1 MYTRG
6 KRNPNDQPKEEREKK
21 KKKKKKKLSLSL
33 SLFESTEICVSLSL
47 SLFICLIRREDT
59 PMRFFFPTKNE
70 EKWGKNL
77 TQKERKAHVMTLE
90 RSAGLLTSSIVV
102 GAATRRGRSSFSS
115 RCSTSGRCFFRR
127 SSRVSVVSSSSSSGN
142 CRDDYDY
149 DDDALEEEEEEEEDD
164 DDDEEKKTTRKKT
177 TRRDAILVG
186 GTSFICLL
194 CEQREQ
200 SEADPVV
207 PQPERFVS
215 APTQLSEK
223 EKQITEAFARASKAC
238 VNIVDVTLLSQSGG
252 QKAQAG
258 AIVPEGNGSGIVWD
272 SENGYIVTN
281 YHVVSS
287 AISAIPKGREIGEVA
302 KVTVELPNGQSKVYP
317 GELVGYAK
325 SKDIAVL
332 KINCER
338 GVLTPVQFGASAE
351 EIKVGQIA
359 LAIGNPFGFDH
370 TLTTGIISGKNRSVE
385 TFPGSF
391 VSGALQ
397 TDAAI
402 NPGNSGGPL
411 VSADGKLIGVNA
423 AIFTNTG
430 QNVGVGF
437 AIPVDVAKRVADQ
450 LIQNSKKGNGN
461 IDDGSAVLDFPS
473 LNIVFADDAV
483 KKALNKNDAPGVL
496 IQGFIAG
503 KERTNAE
510 KAGLLPTRRGLG
522 GITAGDLIVKFNDK
536 PVSTE
541 AELVALVEKENVGD
555 TARVTVFR
563 NNNNNGGGG
572 DNDAEKVVQVVLE
585 RARV

>member
-1 MYTRG
+1 MT
-6 KRNPNDQPKEEREKK
+6 
-21 KKKKKKKLSLSL
+21 STVSSS
-33 SLFESTEICVSLSL
+33 SLFFAVFSSPKNNTPNRRRGRRRRRGRQRRPPLSFLDGGDAFFGGRCECETTTFDDDDGELLCDFGEEEEALTRQKSSGRRRRRMNRRTQIFL
-47 SLFICLIRREDT
+47 S
-59 PMRFFFPTKNE
+59 
-70 EKWGKNL
+70 
-77 TQKERKAHVMTLE
+77 
-90 RSAGLLTSSIVV
+90 V
-102 GAATRRGRSSFSS
+102 GAATTTTTT
-115 RCSTSGRCFFRR
+115 TSGVFA
-127 SSRVSVVSSSSSSGN
+127 S
-142 CRDDYDY
+142 
-149 DDDALEEEEEEEEDD
+149 A
-164 DDDEEKKTTRKKT
+164 K
-177 TRRDAILVG
+177 
-186 GTSFICLL
+186 
-194 CEQREQ
+194 
-200 SEADPVV
+200 ADPV
-207 PQPERFVS
+207 
-215 APTQLSEK
+215 PTPDVVQHATALSEREK
-223 EKQITEAFARASKAC
+223 EITDSFSKASKAC
-238 VNIVDVTLLSQSGG
+238 VNIVDVTLLSQSGM

-258 AIVPEGNGSGIVWD
+258 AIVPEGNGSGIVWE

-332 KINCER
+332 KVNCER
-338 GVLTPVQFGASAE
+338 GALTPIQFGANAE
-351 EIKVGQIA
+351 QIKVGQIA

-450 LIQNSKKGNGN
+450 IIENAKKGSGNNNGS
-461 IDDGSAVLDFPS
+461 SAVLDFPS
-473 LNIVFADDAV
+473 LNIVFADDGV

-496 IQGFIAG
+496 IQGFVAG
-503 KERTNAE
+503 ASKEQTNAE
-510 KAGLLPTRRGLG
+510 KAGLLPTRRGLA
-522 GITAGDLIVKFNDK
+522 GISAGDLIVKFNGK

-541 AELVALVEKENVGD
+541 AELVALVEKEKVGD
-555 TARVTVFR
+555 VGRVAVARR
-563 NNNNNGGGG
+563 
-572 DNDAEKVVQVVLE
+572 DEEEKVIDVVLE
-585 RARV
+585 KARAP

>member
-1 MYTRG
+1 M
-6 KRNPNDQPKEEREKK
+6 ER
-21 KKKKKKKLSLSL
+21 
-33 SLFESTEICVSLSL
+33 
-47 SLFICLIRREDT
+47 
-59 PMRFFFPTKNE
+59 
-70 EKWGKNL
+70 
-77 TQKERKAHVMTLE
+77 
-90 RSAGLLTSSIVV
+90 AGLMSSRAAQQQQPSI
-102 GAATRRGRSSFSS
+102 GAVARGRSSFS
-115 RCSTSGRCFFRR
+115 CSTSGRCFRR
-127 SSRVSVVSSSSSSGN
+127 SLPRFLRGRSVVSFSSSSSSSRVN
-142 CRDDYDY
+142 CRDDYD
-149 DDDALEEEEEEEEDD
+149 DDVLEEER
-164 DDDEEKKTTRKKT
+164 EKATRKKT
-177 TRRDAILVG
+177 TRRDAVLVG

-200 SEADPVV
+200 SEADPV

-238 VNIVDVTLLSQSGG
+238 VNIVDVTLLSQSGV

-338 GVLTPVQFGASAE
+338 GVLTPIQFGASAE
-351 EIKVGQIA
+351 QIKVGQIA

-450 LIQNSKKGNGN
+450 LIQNSKRGN

-503 KERTNAE
+503 KEQTNAE

-522 GITAGDLIVKFNDK
+522 GITAGDFIVKFNDK

-572 DNDAEKVVQVVLE
+572 GDNNDAEKVIQVVLE

>member
-1 MYTRG
+1 M
-6 KRNPNDQPKEEREKK
+6 
-21 KKKKKKKLSLSL
+21 
-33 SLFESTEICVSLSL
+33 
-47 SLFICLIRREDT
+47 
-59 PMRFFFPTKNE
+59 M
-70 EKWGKNL
+70 
-77 TQKERKAHVMTLE
+77 MT
-90 RSAGLLTSSIVV
+90 
-102 GAATRRGRSSFSS
+102 
-115 RCSTSGRCFFRR
+115 
-127 SSRVSVVSSSSSSGN
+127 
-142 CRDDYDY
+142 
-149 DDDALEEEEEEEEDD
+149 EEEEEEKE
-164 DDDEEKKTTRKKT
+164 T
-177 TRRDAILVG
+177 TRRGRRGRRDVTTKTALMMMT
-186 GTSFICLL
+186 TSFFL
-194 CEQREQ
+194 
-200 SEADPVV
+200 SSD
-207 PQPERFVS
+207 QPCTS
-215 APTQLSEK
+215 AKAEVELEFASTQLSEK
-223 EKQITEAFARASKAC
+223 EKQITESFARASKAC
-238 VNIVDVTLLSQSGG
+238 VNIVDVTLLSQSGI
-252 QKAQAG
+252 QKSQAG

-272 SENGYIVTN
+272 SENGYVVTN

-338 GVLTPVQFGASAE
+338 GALTPIQFGASAE
-351 EIKVGQIA
+351 QIKVGQIA

-461 IDDGSAVLDFPS
+461 SNDGSAVLDFPS
-473 LNIVFADDAV
+473 LNIVFADEAV
-483 KKALNKNDAPGVL
+483 KKALNKNDASGVL
-496 IQGFIAG
+496 IQGFLASSSN
-503 KERTNAE
+503 KEQTNAE
-510 KAGLLPTRRGLG
+510 KAGLLPTRRGLS
-522 GITAGDLIVKFNDK
+522 GITPGDIIVKFNDK

-555 TARVTVFR
+555 TARVTVLR
-563 NNNNNGGGG
+563 NN
-572 DNDAEKVVQVVLE
+572 DEEKVINVLLE
-585 RARV
+585 KARV

>member
-1 MYTRG
+1 
-6 KRNPNDQPKEEREKK
+6 
-21 KKKKKKKLSLSL
+21 
-33 SLFESTEICVSLSL
+33 
-47 SLFICLIRREDT
+47 
-59 PMRFFFPTKNE
+59 
-70 EKWGKNL
+70 
-77 TQKERKAHVMTLE
+77 MT
-90 RSAGLLTSSIVV
+90 
-102 GAATRRGRSSFSS
+102 
-115 RCSTSGRCFFRR
+115 
-127 SSRVSVVSSSSSSGN
+127 N
-142 CRDDYDY
+142 N
-149 DDDALEEEEEEEEDD
+149 DDDLMMMTEEEEEEEE
-164 DDDEEKKTTRKKT
+164 EEKET
-177 TRRDAILVG
+177 TRRQRRGRRDVTTKTALMMMT
-186 GTSFICLL
+186 TSF
-194 CEQREQ
+194 
-200 SEADPVV
+200 
-207 PQPERFVS
+207 FVS
-215 APTQLSEK
+215 SDQPCTSAKAEVELEFASTQLSEK
-223 EKQITEAFARASKAC
+223 EKQITESFARASKAC
-238 VNIVDVTLLSQSGG
+238 VNIVDVTLLSQSGI

-272 SENGYIVTN
+272 SENGYVVTN

-338 GVLTPVQFGASAE
+338 GVLTPIQFGASAE
-351 EIKVGQIA
+351 QIKVGQIA

-461 IDDGSAVLDFPS
+461 SNDGSAVLDFPS
-473 LNIVFADDAV
+473 LNIVFADEAV
-483 KKALNKNDAPGVL
+483 KKALNKNDASGVL
-496 IQGFIAG
+496 IQGFLASSSN
-503 KERTNAE
+503 KEQTNAE
-510 KAGLLPTRRGLG
+510 KAGLLPTRRGLS
-522 GITAGDLIVKFNDK
+522 GITPGDIIVKFNDK

-555 TARVTVFR
+555 TARVTVLR
-563 NNNNNGGGG
+563 NN
-572 DNDAEKVVQVVLE
+572 DEEKVINVLLE
-585 RARV
+585 KARV

>member
-1 MYTRG
+1 
-6 KRNPNDQPKEEREKK
+6 
-21 KKKKKKKLSLSL
+21 
-33 SLFESTEICVSLSL
+33 
-47 SLFICLIRREDT
+47 
-59 PMRFFFPTKNE
+59 
-70 EKWGKNL
+70 
-77 TQKERKAHVMTLE
+77 MT
-90 RSAGLLTSSIVV
+90 
-102 GAATRRGRSSFSS
+102 
-115 RCSTSGRCFFRR
+115 
-127 SSRVSVVSSSSSSGN
+127 N
-142 CRDDYDY
+142 N
-149 DDDALEEEEEEEEDD
+149 DDDLMMMTEEEEEKE
-164 DDDEEKKTTRKKT
+164 T
-177 TRRDAILVG
+177 TRRRRRGLRGRRDVTTKTALMMMT
-186 GTSFICLL
+186 TSFFLSLDQL
-194 CEQREQ
+194 CT
-200 SEADPVV
+200 
-207 PQPERFVS
+207 S
-215 APTQLSEK
+215 AKAEEELGNVIFASTQLSEK
-223 EKQITEAFARASKAC
+223 EKQITESFARASKAC
-238 VNIVDVTLLSQSGG
+238 VNIVDVTLLSQSGV
-252 QKAQAG
+252 QKSQAG

-272 SENGYIVTN
+272 SENGYVVTN

-338 GVLTPVQFGASAE
+338 GVLTPIQFGASAE
-351 EIKVGQIA
+351 QIKVGQIA

-461 IDDGSAVLDFPS
+461 SNDGSAVLDFPS

-483 KKALNKNDAPGVL
+483 KKALNKNDASGVL
-496 IQGFIAG
+496 IQGFLASSSN
-503 KERTNAE
+503 KEQTNAE
-510 KAGLLPTRRGLG
+510 KAGLLPTRRGLS
-522 GITAGDLIVKFNDK
+522 GITPGDIIVKFNDK

-541 AELVALVEKENVGD
+541 AELVALVEKENVGEM
-555 TARVTVFR
+555 ARVTVLG
-563 NNNNNGGGG
+563 NN
-572 DNDAEKVVQVVLE
+572 DEEKVINVLLE
-585 RARV
+585 KARV

>member
-1 MYTRG
+1 
-6 KRNPNDQPKEEREKK
+6 
-21 KKKKKKKLSLSL
+21 
-33 SLFESTEICVSLSL
+33 
-47 SLFICLIRREDT
+47 
-59 PMRFFFPTKNE
+59 MRFFFPTKNE

-149 DDDALEEEEEEEEDD
+149 DDDALEEEEEEEDDD

>member
-1 MYTRG
+1 
-6 KRNPNDQPKEEREKK
+6 
-21 KKKKKKKLSLSL
+21 
-33 SLFESTEICVSLSL
+33 
-47 SLFICLIRREDT
+47 
-59 PMRFFFPTKNE
+59 
-70 EKWGKNL
+70 
-77 TQKERKAHVMTLE
+77 MT
-90 RSAGLLTSSIVV
+90 
-102 GAATRRGRSSFSS
+102 
-115 RCSTSGRCFFRR
+115 
-127 SSRVSVVSSSSSSGN
+127 N
-142 CRDDYDY
+142 
-149 DDDALEEEEEEEEDD
+149 DDDLMMTEEEEEKE
-164 DDDEEKKTTRKKT
+164 T
-177 TRRDAILVG
+177 TRRRRRGLRGRRDVTTKTALMFSVMTFLSSDQLS
-186 GTSFICLL
+186 TSAKAEEELGNVIFA
-194 CEQREQ
+194 
-200 SEADPVV
+200 S
-207 PQPERFVS
+207 
-215 APTQLSEK
+215 TQLSEK
-223 EKQITEAFARASKAC
+223 EKQITESFARASKAC
-238 VNIVDVTLLSQSGG
+238 VNIVDVTLLSQSGI
-252 QKAQAG
+252 QKSQAG
-258 AIVPEGNGSGIVWD
+258 AIVSEGNGSGIVWD
-272 SENGYIVTN
+272 SENGYVVTN

-338 GVLTPVQFGASAE
+338 GVLTPIQFGASAE
-351 EIKVGQIA
+351 QIKVGQIA

-450 LIQNSKKGNGN
+450 LIQNSKKGNGKSN
-461 IDDGSAVLDFPS
+461 DGSAVLDFPS

-483 KKALNKNDAPGVL
+483 KKALNKNDASGVL
-496 IQGFIAG
+496 IQGFVAG
-503 KERTNAE
+503 QTNAE
-510 KAGLLPTRRGLG
+510 KAGLLPTRRGLS
-522 GITAGDLIVKFNDK
+522 GITPGDLVVKFDDK

-541 AELVALVEKENVGD
+541 AELVALVEKENVGEM
-555 TARVTVFR
+555 ARVTVLR
-563 NNNNNGGGG
+563 NN
-572 DNDAEKVVQVVLE
+572 DEEKVVNVLLE
-585 RARV
+585 KARV

>member
-1 MYTRG
+1 
-6 KRNPNDQPKEEREKK
+6 
-21 KKKKKKKLSLSL
+21 
-33 SLFESTEICVSLSL
+33 
-47 SLFICLIRREDT
+47 
-59 PMRFFFPTKNE
+59 
-70 EKWGKNL
+70 
-77 TQKERKAHVMTLE
+77 MT
-90 RSAGLLTSSIVV
+90 
-102 GAATRRGRSSFSS
+102 
-115 RCSTSGRCFFRR
+115 
-127 SSRVSVVSSSSSSGN
+127 N
-142 CRDDYDY
+142 N
-149 DDDALEEEEEEEEDD
+149 DDDLMMMTEEEEEKE
-164 DDDEEKKTTRKKT
+164 T
-177 TRRDAILVG
+177 TRRRRRGLRGRRDVTTKTALMMMT
-186 GTSFICLL
+186 TSFFLSSDQL
-194 CEQREQ
+194 CT
-200 SEADPVV
+200 
-207 PQPERFVS
+207 S
-215 APTQLSEK
+215 AKAEVELGNVIFASTQLSEK
-223 EKQITEAFARASKAC
+223 EKQITESFARASKAC
-238 VNIVDVTLLSQSGG
+238 VNIVDVTLLSQSGV
-252 QKAQAG
+252 QKSQAG

-272 SENGYIVTN
+272 SENGYVVTN

-287 AISAIPKGREIGEVA
+287 AILAIPKGREIGEVA

-338 GVLTPVQFGASAE
+338 GVLTPIQFGASAE
-351 EIKVGQIA
+351 QIKVGQIA

-461 IDDGSAVLDFPS
+461 SNDGSAVLDFPS

-483 KKALNKNDAPGVL
+483 KKALNKNDASGVL
-496 IQGFIAG
+496 IQGFLASSSN
-503 KERTNAE
+503 KEQTNAE
-510 KAGLLPTRRGLG
+510 KAGLLPTRRGLS
-522 GITAGDLIVKFNDK
+522 GITPGDIIVKFNDK

-541 AELVALVEKENVGD
+541 AELVALVEKENVGEM
-555 TARVTVFR
+555 ARVTVLG
-563 NNNNNGGGG
+563 NN
-572 DNDAEKVVQVVLE
+572 DEEKVINVLLE
-585 RARV
+585 KARV

>member
-1 MYTRG
+1 
-6 KRNPNDQPKEEREKK
+6 
-21 KKKKKKKLSLSL
+21 
-33 SLFESTEICVSLSL
+33 
-47 SLFICLIRREDT
+47 
-59 PMRFFFPTKNE
+59 MRFFFPTKNG

-127 SSRVSVVSSSSSSGN
+127 SSRESVVSSSSSSGN

-194 CEQREQ
+194 CEQRER

>member
-1 MYTRG
+1 MMMT
-6 KRNPNDQPKEEREKK
+6 EEE
-21 KKKKKKKLSLSL
+21 
-33 SLFESTEICVSLSL
+33 
-47 SLFICLIRREDT
+47 
-59 PMRFFFPTKNE
+59 E
-70 EKWGKNL
+70 EKE
-77 TQKERKAHVMTLE
+77 T
-90 RSAGLLTSSIVV
+90 
-102 GAATRRGRSSFSS
+102 TRRGRRGRRDVTTKTALMMMTTSF
-115 RCSTSGRCFFRR
+115 F
-127 SSRVSVVSSSSSSGN
+127 VSSDQPCTS
-142 CRDDYDY
+142 
-149 DDDALEEEEEEEEDD
+149 AKAEVELEF
-164 DDDEEKKTTRKKT
+164 
-177 TRRDAILVG
+177 A
-186 GTSFICLL
+186 S
-194 CEQREQ
+194 
-200 SEADPVV
+200 
-207 PQPERFVS
+207 
-215 APTQLSEK
+215 TQLSEK
-223 EKQITEAFARASKAC
+223 EKQITESFARASKAC
-238 VNIVDVTLLSQSGG
+238 VNIVDVTLLSQSGI

-272 SENGYIVTN
+272 SENGYVVTN

-338 GVLTPVQFGASAE
+338 GVLTPIQFGASAE
-351 EIKVGQIA
+351 QIKVGQIA

-461 IDDGSAVLDFPS
+461 SNDGSAVLDFPS

-483 KKALNKNDAPGVL
+483 KKALNKNDASGVL
-496 IQGFIAG
+496 IQGFLASSSN
-503 KERTNAE
+503 KEQTNAE
-510 KAGLLPTRRGLG
+510 KAGLLPTRRGLS
-522 GITAGDLIVKFNDK
+522 GITPGDIIVKFNDK

-541 AELVALVEKENVGD
+541 AELVTLVEKENVGEM
-555 TARVTVFR
+555 ARVTVLR
-563 NNNNNGGGG
+563 NN
-572 DNDAEKVVQVVLE
+572 DEEKVINVILE
-585 RARV
+585 KARV

>member
-1 MYTRG
+1 
-6 KRNPNDQPKEEREKK
+6 
-21 KKKKKKKLSLSL
+21 
-33 SLFESTEICVSLSL
+33 
-47 SLFICLIRREDT
+47 
-59 PMRFFFPTKNE
+59 
-70 EKWGKNL
+70 
-77 TQKERKAHVMTLE
+77 
-90 RSAGLLTSSIVV
+90 
-102 GAATRRGRSSFSS
+102 
-115 RCSTSGRCFFRR
+115 
-127 SSRVSVVSSSSSSGN
+127 
-142 CRDDYDY
+142 
-149 DDDALEEEEEEEEDD
+149 
-164 DDDEEKKTTRKKT
+164 
-177 TRRDAILVG
+177 
-186 GTSFICLL
+186 
-194 CEQREQ
+194 
-200 SEADPVV
+200 
-207 PQPERFVS
+207 
-215 APTQLSEK
+215 
-223 EKQITEAFARASKAC
+223 
-238 VNIVDVTLLSQSGG
+238 VNIVDVTLLSQSGI
-252 QKAQAG
+252 QKSQAG

-272 SENGYIVTN
+272 SENGYVVTN

-317 GELVGYAK
+317 GELVGCAK

-338 GVLTPVQFGASAE
+338 GVLTPIQFGASAE
-351 EIKVGQIA
+351 QIKVGQIA

-461 IDDGSAVLDFPS
+461 SNDGSAVLDFPS

-483 KKALNKNDAPGVL
+483 KKALNKNDASGVL
-496 IQGFIAG
+496 IQGFLASSSN
-503 KERTNAE
+503 KEQTNAE
-510 KAGLLPTRRGLG
+510 KAGLLPTRRGLS
-522 GITAGDLIVKFNDK
+522 GITPGDIIVKFNDK

-555 TARVTVFR
+555 TARVTVLR
-563 NNNNNGGGG
+563 NN
-572 DNDAEKVVQVVLE
+572 DEEKVINVLLE
-585 RARV
+585 KARV

>member
-1 MYTRG
+1 MMMT
-6 KRNPNDQPKEEREKK
+6 EEE
-21 KKKKKKKLSLSL
+21 
-33 SLFESTEICVSLSL
+33 
-47 SLFICLIRREDT
+47 
-59 PMRFFFPTKNE
+59 E
-70 EKWGKNL
+70 EKE
-77 TQKERKAHVMTLE
+77 T
-90 RSAGLLTSSIVV
+90 
-102 GAATRRGRSSFSS
+102 TRRGRRGRRDVTTKTALMMMTTSF
-115 RCSTSGRCFFRR
+115 F
-127 SSRVSVVSSSSSSGN
+127 VSSDQPCTS
-142 CRDDYDY
+142 
-149 DDDALEEEEEEEEDD
+149 AKAEVELEF
-164 DDDEEKKTTRKKT
+164 
-177 TRRDAILVG
+177 A
-186 GTSFICLL
+186 S
-194 CEQREQ
+194 
-200 SEADPVV
+200 
-207 PQPERFVS
+207 
-215 APTQLSEK
+215 TQLSEK
-223 EKQITEAFARASKAC
+223 EKQITESFARASKAC
-238 VNIVDVTLLSQSGG
+238 VNIVDVTLLSQSGI

-272 SENGYIVTN
+272 SENGYVVTN

-338 GVLTPVQFGASAE
+338 GVLTPIQFGASAE
-351 EIKVGQIA
+351 QIKVGQIA

-461 IDDGSAVLDFPS
+461 SNDGSAVLDFPS

-483 KKALNKNDAPGVL
+483 KKALNKNDASGVL
-496 IQGFIAG
+496 IQGFLASSSN
-503 KERTNAE
+503 KEQTNAE
-510 KAGLLPTRRGLG
+510 KAGLLPTRRGLS
-522 GITAGDLIVKFNDK
+522 GITPGDIIVKFNDK

-555 TARVTVFR
+555 TARVTVLR
-563 NNNNNGGGG
+563 NN
-572 DNDAEKVVQVVLE
+572 DEEKVINVLLE
-585 RARV
+585 KARV

>member
-1 MYTRG
+1 
-6 KRNPNDQPKEEREKK
+6 
-21 KKKKKKKLSLSL
+21 
-33 SLFESTEICVSLSL
+33 
-47 SLFICLIRREDT
+47 
-59 PMRFFFPTKNE
+59 
-70 EKWGKNL
+70 
-77 TQKERKAHVMTLE
+77 MT
-90 RSAGLLTSSIVV
+90 
-102 GAATRRGRSSFSS
+102 
-115 RCSTSGRCFFRR
+115 
-127 SSRVSVVSSSSSSGN
+127 N
-142 CRDDYDY
+142 N
-149 DDDALEEEEEEEEDD
+149 DDDLMMMTEEEEEEEE
-164 DDDEEKKTTRKKT
+164 EEKET
-177 TRRDAILVG
+177 TRRQRRGRRDVTTKTALMMMT
-186 GTSFICLL
+186 TSFFL
-194 CEQREQ
+194 
-200 SEADPVV
+200 SSD
-207 PQPERFVS
+207 QPCTS
-215 APTQLSEK
+215 AKTEVELEIASTQLSEK
-223 EKQITEAFARASKAC
+223 EKQITESFARASKAC
-238 VNIVDVTLLSQSGG
+238 VNIVDVTLLSQSGI

-272 SENGYIVTN
+272 SENGYVVTN

-338 GVLTPVQFGASAE
+338 GVLTPIQFGASAE
-351 EIKVGQIA
+351 QIKVGQIA

-461 IDDGSAVLDFPS
+461 SNDGSAVLDFPS
-473 LNIVFADDAV
+473 LNIVFADEAV
-483 KKALNKNDAPGVL
+483 KKALNKNEASGVL
-496 IQGFIAG
+496 IQGFLASSSN
-503 KERTNAE
+503 KEQTNAE
-510 KAGLLPTRRGLG
+510 KAGLLPTRRGLS
-522 GITAGDLIVKFNDK
+522 GITPGDIIVKFNDK

-555 TARVTVFR
+555 TARVTVLR
-563 NNNNNGGGG
+563 NN
-572 DNDAEKVVQVVLE
+572 DEEKVINVLLE
-585 RARV
+585 KARV

>member
-1 MYTRG
+1 VT
-6 KRNPNDQPKEEREKK
+6 NN
-21 KKKKKKKLSLSL
+21 
-33 SLFESTEICVSLSL
+33 
-47 SLFICLIRREDT
+47 
-59 PMRFFFPTKNE
+59 
-70 EKWGKNL
+70 
-77 TQKERKAHVMTLE
+77 
-90 RSAGLLTSSIVV
+90 
-102 GAATRRGRSSFSS
+102 
-115 RCSTSGRCFFRR
+115 
-127 SSRVSVVSSSSSSGN
+127 
-142 CRDDYDY
+142 
-149 DDDALEEEEEEEEDD
+149 DDDLMMMTEEEEEKE
-164 DDDEEKKTTRKKT
+164 T
-177 TRRDAILVG
+177 TRRRRRGLRGRRDVTTKTALMMLT
-186 GTSFICLL
+186 TSFFLSSDQL
-194 CEQREQ
+194 CT
-200 SEADPVV
+200 
-207 PQPERFVS
+207 S
-215 APTQLSEK
+215 AKAEEELGNVIFASTQLSEK
-223 EKQITEAFARASKAC
+223 EKQITESFARASKAC
-238 VNIVDVTLLSQSGG
+238 VNIVDVTLLSQSGV
-252 QKAQAG
+252 QKSQAG

-272 SENGYIVTN
+272 SENGYVVTN

-287 AISAIPKGREIGEVA
+287 AILAIPKGREIGEVA

-338 GVLTPVQFGASAE
+338 GVLTPIQFGASAE
-351 EIKVGQIA
+351 QIKVGQIA

-461 IDDGSAVLDFPS
+461 SNDGSAVLDFPS

-483 KKALNKNDAPGVL
+483 KKALNKNDASGVL
-496 IQGFIAG
+496 IQGFLASSSN
-503 KERTNAE
+503 KEQTNAE
-510 KAGLLPTRRGLG
+510 KAGLLPTRRGLS
-522 GITAGDLIVKFNDK
+522 GITPGDIIVKFNDK

-541 AELVALVEKENVGD
+541 AELVALVEKENVGEM
-555 TARVTVFR
+555 ARVTVLG
-563 NNNNNGGGG
+563 NN
-572 DNDAEKVVQVVLE
+572 DEEKVINVLLE
-585 RARV
+585 KARV

>member
-1 MYTRG
+1 
-6 KRNPNDQPKEEREKK
+6 
-21 KKKKKKKLSLSL
+21 
-33 SLFESTEICVSLSL
+33 
-47 SLFICLIRREDT
+47 
-59 PMRFFFPTKNE
+59 
-70 EKWGKNL
+70 
-77 TQKERKAHVMTLE
+77 MT
-90 RSAGLLTSSIVV
+90 
-102 GAATRRGRSSFSS
+102 
-115 RCSTSGRCFFRR
+115 
-127 SSRVSVVSSSSSSGN
+127 N
-142 CRDDYDY
+142 N
-149 DDDALEEEEEEEEDD
+149 DDDLMMMTEEEEEEEE
-164 DDDEEKKTTRKKT
+164 EKET
-177 TRRDAILVG
+177 TRRGRRGRRDVTTKTALMMMT
-186 GTSFICLL
+186 TSFFL
-194 CEQREQ
+194 
-200 SEADPVV
+200 SSD
-207 PQPERFVS
+207 QPCTS
-215 APTQLSEK
+215 AKAEVELEFASTQLSEK
-223 EKQITEAFARASKAC
+223 EKQITESFARASKAC
-238 VNIVDVTLLSQSGG
+238 VNIVDVTLLSQSGI

-272 SENGYIVTN
+272 SENGYVVTN

-338 GVLTPVQFGASAE
+338 GVLTPIQFGASAE
-351 EIKVGQIA
+351 QIKVGQIA

-461 IDDGSAVLDFPS
+461 SNDGSAVLDFPS
-473 LNIVFADDAV
+473 LNIVFADEAV
-483 KKALNKNDAPGVL
+483 KKALNKNDASGVL
-496 IQGFIAG
+496 IQGFLASSSN
-503 KERTNAE
+503 KEQTNAE
-510 KAGLLPTRRGLG
+510 KAGLLPTRRGLS
-522 GITAGDLIVKFNDK
+522 GITPGDIIVKFNDK

-555 TARVTVFR
+555 TARVTVLR
-563 NNNNNGGGG
+563 NN
-572 DNDAEKVVQVVLE
+572 DEEKVINVLLE
-585 RARV
+585 KARV

>member
-1 MYTRG
+1 MMT
-6 KRNPNDQPKEEREKK
+6 EE
-21 KKKKKKKLSLSL
+21 
-33 SLFESTEICVSLSL
+33 
-47 SLFICLIRREDT
+47 
-59 PMRFFFPTKNE
+59 E
-70 EKWGKNL
+70 EKE
-77 TQKERKAHVMTLE
+77 T
-90 RSAGLLTSSIVV
+90 
-102 GAATRRGRSSFSS
+102 TRRGR
-115 RCSTSGRCFFRR
+115 RG
-127 SSRVSVVSSSSSSGN
+127 
-142 CRDDYDY
+142 
-149 DDDALEEEEEEEEDD
+149 
-164 DDDEEKKTTRKKT
+164 
-177 TRRDAILVG
+177 RRDVTTKTALMMMT
-186 GTSFICLL
+186 TSFFL
-194 CEQREQ
+194 
-200 SEADPVV
+200 SSD
-207 PQPERFVS
+207 QPCTS
-215 APTQLSEK
+215 AKAEVELEFASTQLSEK
-223 EKQITEAFARASKAC
+223 EKQITESFARASKAC
-238 VNIVDVTLLSQSGG
+238 VNIVDVTLLSQSGI
-252 QKAQAG
+252 QKSQAG

-272 SENGYIVTN
+272 GENGYVVTN
-281 YHVVSS
+281 YHVVSI

-338 GVLTPVQFGASAE
+338 GVLTPIQFGASAE
-351 EIKVGQIA
+351 QIKVGQIA

-461 IDDGSAVLDFPS
+461 SNDGSAVLDFPS

-483 KKALNKNDAPGVL
+483 KKALNKNDASGVL
-496 IQGFIAG
+496 IQGFLASSSN
-503 KERTNAE
+503 KEQTNAE
-510 KAGLLPTRRGLG
+510 KAGLLPTRRGLS
-522 GITAGDLIVKFNDK
+522 GITPGDIIVKFNDK

-555 TARVTVFR
+555 TARVTVLR
-563 NNNNNGGGG
+563 NN
-572 DNDAEKVVQVVLE
+572 DEEKVINVLLE
-585 RARV
+585 KARV

>member
-1 MYTRG
+1 MMMT
-6 KRNPNDQPKEEREKK
+6 EE
-21 KKKKKKKLSLSL
+21 
-33 SLFESTEICVSLSL
+33 
-47 SLFICLIRREDT
+47 
-59 PMRFFFPTKNE
+59 E
-70 EKWGKNL
+70 EKE
-77 TQKERKAHVMTLE
+77 T
-90 RSAGLLTSSIVV
+90 
-102 GAATRRGRSSFSS
+102 TRRGRRGRRDVTTKTALMMMTTSF
-115 RCSTSGRCFFRR
+115 F
-127 SSRVSVVSSSSSSGN
+127 VSSDQPCTS
-142 CRDDYDY
+142 
-149 DDDALEEEEEEEEDD
+149 AKAEVELEF
-164 DDDEEKKTTRKKT
+164 
-177 TRRDAILVG
+177 A
-186 GTSFICLL
+186 S
-194 CEQREQ
+194 
-200 SEADPVV
+200 
-207 PQPERFVS
+207 
-215 APTQLSEK
+215 TQLSEK
-223 EKQITEAFARASKAC
+223 EKQITESFARASKAC
-238 VNIVDVTLLSQSGG
+238 VNIVDVTLLSQSGI
-252 QKAQAG
+252 QKSQAG

-272 SENGYIVTN
+272 SENGYVVTN

-338 GVLTPVQFGASAE
+338 GVLTPIQFGASAE
-351 EIKVGQIA
+351 QIKVGQIA

-461 IDDGSAVLDFPS
+461 SNDGSAVLDFPS
-473 LNIVFADDAV
+473 LNIVFADEAV
-483 KKALNKNDAPGVL
+483 KKALNKNEASGVL
-496 IQGFIAG
+496 IQGFLASSSN
-503 KERTNAE
+503 KEQTNAE
-510 KAGLLPTRRGLG
+510 KAGLLSTRRGLS
-522 GITAGDLIVKFNDK
+522 GITPGDIVVKFNDK

-541 AELVALVEKENVGD
+541 AELVALVEKENVGEM
-555 TARVTVFR
+555 ARVTVLR
-563 NNNNNGGGG
+563 NN
-572 DNDAEKVVQVVLE
+572 DEEKVINVILE
-585 RARV
+585 KARV

>member
-1 MYTRG
+1 M
-6 KRNPNDQPKEEREKK
+6 
-21 KKKKKKKLSLSL
+21 
-33 SLFESTEICVSLSL
+33 
-47 SLFICLIRREDT
+47 
-59 PMRFFFPTKNE
+59 M
-70 EKWGKNL
+70 
-77 TQKERKAHVMTLE
+77 MT
-90 RSAGLLTSSIVV
+90 
-102 GAATRRGRSSFSS
+102 
-115 RCSTSGRCFFRR
+115 
-127 SSRVSVVSSSSSSGN
+127 
-142 CRDDYDY
+142 
-149 DDDALEEEEEEEEDD
+149 EEEEEEEEE
-164 DDDEEKKTTRKKT
+164 EEKET
-177 TRRDAILVG
+177 TRRQRRGRRDVTTKTALMMMT
-186 GTSFICLL
+186 TSF
-194 CEQREQ
+194 
-200 SEADPVV
+200 
-207 PQPERFVS
+207 FVS
-215 APTQLSEK
+215 SDQPCTSAKAEVELEFASTQLSEK
-223 EKQITEAFARASKAC
+223 EKQITESFARASKAC
-238 VNIVDVTLLSQSGG
+238 VNIVDVTLLSQSGI

-272 SENGYIVTN
+272 SENGYVVTN

-338 GVLTPVQFGASAE
+338 GVLTPIQFGASAE
-351 EIKVGQIA
+351 QIKVGQIA

-461 IDDGSAVLDFPS
+461 SNDGSAVLDFPS
-473 LNIVFADDAV
+473 LNIVFADEAV
-483 KKALNKNDAPGVL
+483 KKALNKNDASGVL
-496 IQGFIAG
+496 IQGFLASSSN
-503 KERTNAE
+503 KEQTNAE
-510 KAGLLPTRRGLG
+510 KAGLLPTRRGLS
-522 GITAGDLIVKFNDK
+522 GITPGDIIVKFNDK

-541 AELVALVEKENVGD
+541 AELVALVEKENDGD
-555 TARVTVFR
+555 TARVTVLR
-563 NNNNNGGGG
+563 NN
-572 DNDAEKVVQVVLE
+572 DEEKVINVLLE
-585 RARV
+585 KARV

>member
-1 MYTRG
+1 MTT
-6 KRNPNDQPKEEREKK
+6 KTALMMMTTSFFLSSDQ
-21 KKKKKKKLSLSL
+21 LCTSA
-33 SLFESTEICVSLSL
+33 
-47 SLFICLIRREDT
+47 
-59 PMRFFFPTKNE
+59 
-70 EKWGKNL
+70 
-77 TQKERKAHVMTLE
+77 KA
-90 RSAGLLTSSIVV
+90 
-102 GAATRRGRSSFSS
+102 
-115 RCSTSGRCFFRR
+115 
-127 SSRVSVVSSSSSSGN
+127 
-142 CRDDYDY
+142 
-149 DDDALEEEEEEEEDD
+149 EEELGNVIF
-164 DDDEEKKTTRKKT
+164 
-177 TRRDAILVG
+177 A
-186 GTSFICLL
+186 S
-194 CEQREQ
+194 
-200 SEADPVV
+200 
-207 PQPERFVS
+207 
-215 APTQLSEK
+215 TQLSEK
-223 EKQITEAFARASKAC
+223 EKQITESFARASKAC
-238 VNIVDVTLLSQSGG
+238 VNIVDVTLLSQSGV
-252 QKAQAG
+252 QKSQAG

-272 SENGYIVTN
+272 SENGYVVTN

-338 GVLTPVQFGASAE
+338 GVLTPIQFGASAE
-351 EIKVGQIA
+351 QIKVGQIA

-461 IDDGSAVLDFPS
+461 SNDGSAVLDFPS

-483 KKALNKNDAPGVL
+483 KKALNKNDASGVL
-496 IQGFIAG
+496 IQGFVAG
-503 KERTNAE
+503 QTNAE
-510 KAGLLPTRRGLG
+510 KAGLLPTRRGLS
-522 GITAGDLIVKFNDK
+522 GITPGDIVVKFNDK

-541 AELVALVEKENVGD
+541 AELVALVEKENVGEM
-555 TARVTVFR
+555 ARVTVLR
-563 NNNNNGGGG
+563 NN
-572 DNDAEKVVQVVLE
+572 DEEKVVNVLLE
-585 RARV
+585 KARV

>member
-1 MYTRG
+1 MT
-6 KRNPNDQPKEEREKK
+6 
-21 KKKKKKKLSLSL
+21 
-33 SLFESTEICVSLSL
+33 ST
-47 SLFICLIRREDT
+47 
-59 PMRFFFPTKNE
+59 
-70 EKWGKNL
+70 
-77 TQKERKAHVMTLE
+77 
-90 RSAGLLTSSIVV
+90 
-102 GAATRRGRSSFSS
+102 
-115 RCSTSGRCFFRR
+115 
-127 SSRVSVVSSSSSSGN
+127 VSSSSLFFAVFSSPNDTTTPTNRRGRRRRRGRQRIPPLSFLDRGDEFFGGRCEN
-142 CRDDYDY
+142 EIDG
-149 DDDALEEEEEEEEDD
+149 DD
-164 DDDEEKKTTRKKT
+164 DDDGE
-177 TRRDAILVG
+177 
-186 GTSFICLL
+186 LL
-194 CEQREQ
+194 CDFGEEEEALTRQKSSGRRRRRMSRRTQ
-200 SEADPVV
+200 IFLSVGAAATTTTTTSGVFASAKADPV
-207 PQPERFVS
+207 
-215 APTQLSEK
+215 PTPDVVQHATALSEREK
-223 EKQITEAFARASKAC
+223 EITDSFSKASKAC
-238 VNIVDVTLLSQSGG
+238 VNIVDVTLLSQSGM

-258 AIVPEGNGSGIVWD
+258 AIVPEGNGSGIVWE

-332 KINCER
+332 KVNCER
-338 GVLTPVQFGASAE
+338 GALTPIQFGANAE
-351 EIKVGQIA
+351 QIKVGQIA

-450 LIQNSKKGNGN
+450 IIENAKKGSGNNNGS
-461 IDDGSAVLDFPS
+461 SAVLDFPS
-473 LNIVFADDAV
+473 LNIVFADDGV

-496 IQGFIAG
+496 IQGFVAG
-503 KERTNAE
+503 ASKEQTNAE
-510 KAGLLPTRRGLG
+510 KAGLLPTRRGLA
-522 GITAGDLIVKFNDK
+522 GISAGDLIVKFNGK

-541 AELVALVEKENVGD
+541 AELVALVEKEKVGD
-555 TARVTVFR
+555 VGRVAVARR
-563 NNNNNGGGG
+563 
-572 DNDAEKVVQVVLE
+572 DEEEKVIDVVLE
-585 RARV
+585 KARAP

>member
-1 MYTRG
+1 
-6 KRNPNDQPKEEREKK
+6 
-21 KKKKKKKLSLSL
+21 
-33 SLFESTEICVSLSL
+33 
-47 SLFICLIRREDT
+47 
-59 PMRFFFPTKNE
+59 
-70 EKWGKNL
+70 
-77 TQKERKAHVMTLE
+77 MT
-90 RSAGLLTSSIVV
+90 
-102 GAATRRGRSSFSS
+102 
-115 RCSTSGRCFFRR
+115 
-127 SSRVSVVSSSSSSGN
+127 N
-142 CRDDYDY
+142 N
-149 DDDALEEEEEEEEDD
+149 DDDLMMMTEEEEEKE
-164 DDDEEKKTTRKKT
+164 T
-177 TRRDAILVG
+177 TRRRRRGLRGRRDVTTKTALMMMT
-186 GTSFICLL
+186 TSFFLSSDQL
-194 CEQREQ
+194 CT
-200 SEADPVV
+200 
-207 PQPERFVS
+207 S
-215 APTQLSEK
+215 AKAEEELGNVIFASTQLSEK
-223 EKQITEAFARASKAC
+223 EKQITESFARASKAC
-238 VNIVDVTLLSQSGG
+238 VNIVDVTLLSQSGV
-252 QKAQAG
+252 QKSQAG

-272 SENGYIVTN
+272 SENGYVVTN

-338 GVLTPVQFGASAE
+338 GVLTPIQFGASVE
-351 EIKVGQIA
+351 QIKVGQIA

-461 IDDGSAVLDFPS
+461 SNDGSAVLDFPS

-483 KKALNKNDAPGVL
+483 KKALNKNDASGVL
-496 IQGFIAG
+496 IQGFLASSSN
-503 KERTNAE
+503 KEQTNAE
-510 KAGLLPTRRGLG
+510 KAGLLPTRRGLS
-522 GITAGDLIVKFNDK
+522 GITPGDIIVKFNDK

-541 AELVALVEKENVGD
+541 AELVALVEKENVGEM
-555 TARVTVFR
+555 ARVTVLG
-563 NNNNNGGGG
+563 NN
-572 DNDAEKVVQVVLE
+572 DEEKVINVLLE
-585 RARV
+585 KARV

>member
-1 MYTRG
+1 MRCCRSCCRHSTSFDG
-6 KRNPNDQPKEEREKK
+6 GTSKNTTTSADAF
-21 KKKKKKKLSLSL
+21 LSRR
-33 SLFESTEICVSLSL
+33 T
-47 SLFICLIRREDT
+47 IRRRRRGRQHEGNNGEAFCATNNDDDLMMMT
-59 PMRFFFPTKNE
+59 EEE
-70 EKWGKNL
+70 EKE
-77 TQKERKAHVMTLE
+77 T
-90 RSAGLLTSSIVV
+90 
-102 GAATRRGRSSFSS
+102 TRRGRRGRRDVTTKTALMMMTTSF
-115 RCSTSGRCFFRR
+115 F
-127 SSRVSVVSSSSSSGN
+127 VSSDQPCTS
-142 CRDDYDY
+142 
-149 DDDALEEEEEEEEDD
+149 AKAEVELEF
-164 DDDEEKKTTRKKT
+164 
-177 TRRDAILVG
+177 A
-186 GTSFICLL
+186 S
-194 CEQREQ
+194 
-200 SEADPVV
+200 
-207 PQPERFVS
+207 
-215 APTQLSEK
+215 TQLSEK
-223 EKQITEAFARASKAC
+223 EKQITESFARASKAC
-238 VNIVDVTLLSQSGG
+238 VNIVDVTLLSQSGI

-272 SENGYIVTN
+272 SENGYVVTN

-338 GVLTPVQFGASAE
+338 GVLTPIQFGASAE
-351 EIKVGQIA
+351 QIKVGQIA

-461 IDDGSAVLDFPS
+461 SNDGSAVLDFPS

-483 KKALNKNDAPGVL
+483 KKALNKNDASGVL
-496 IQGFIAG
+496 IQGFVSSSSN
-503 KERTNAE
+503 KEQTNAE
-510 KAGLLPTRRGLG
+510 KAGLLSTRRGLS
-522 GITAGDLIVKFNDK
+522 GITPGDIVVKFNDK

-555 TARVTVFR
+555 TARVTVLR
-563 NNNNNGGGG
+563 NN
-572 DNDAEKVVQVVLE
+572 DEEKVINVLLE
-585 RARV
+585 KARV

>member
-1 MYTRG
+1 MMMT
-6 KRNPNDQPKEEREKK
+6 EE
-21 KKKKKKKLSLSL
+21 
-33 SLFESTEICVSLSL
+33 
-47 SLFICLIRREDT
+47 
-59 PMRFFFPTKNE
+59 E
-70 EKWGKNL
+70 EKE
-77 TQKERKAHVMTLE
+77 T
-90 RSAGLLTSSIVV
+90 
-102 GAATRRGRSSFSS
+102 TRRGRRGRRDVTTKTALMMMTTSF
-115 RCSTSGRCFFRR
+115 F
-127 SSRVSVVSSSSSSGN
+127 VSSDQPCTS
-142 CRDDYDY
+142 
-149 DDDALEEEEEEEEDD
+149 AKAEVELEF
-164 DDDEEKKTTRKKT
+164 
-177 TRRDAILVG
+177 A
-186 GTSFICLL
+186 S
-194 CEQREQ
+194 
-200 SEADPVV
+200 
-207 PQPERFVS
+207 
-215 APTQLSEK
+215 TQLSEK
-223 EKQITEAFARASKAC
+223 EKQITESFARASKAC
-238 VNIVDVTLLSQSGG
+238 VNIVDVTLLSQSGI
-252 QKAQAG
+252 QKSQAG

-272 SENGYIVTN
+272 SENGYVVTN

-317 GELVGYAK
+317 GELVGYVK

-338 GVLTPVQFGASAE
+338 GVLTPIQFGASAE
-351 EIKVGQIA
+351 QIKVGQIA

-461 IDDGSAVLDFPS
+461 SNDGSAVLDFPS

-483 KKALNKNDAPGVL
+483 KKALNKNDASGVL
-496 IQGFIAG
+496 IQGFLASSSN
-503 KERTNAE
+503 KEQTNAE
-510 KAGLLPTRRGLG
+510 KAGLLPTRRGLS
-522 GITAGDLIVKFNDK
+522 GITPGDIIVKFNDK

-555 TARVTVFR
+555 TARVTVLR
-563 NNNNNGGGG
+563 NN
-572 DNDAEKVVQVVLE
+572 DEEKVINVLLE
-585 RARV
+585 KARV

>member
-1 MYTRG
+1 MMHCCRSCCRHSTSFDG
-6 KRNPNDQPKEEREKK
+6 GTSKNTTTSADAF
-21 KKKKKKKLSLSL
+21 LSRR
-33 SLFESTEICVSLSL
+33 T
-47 SLFICLIRREDT
+47 IRRRRRGRQHEGNNGEAFCATNNDDDLMMMT
-59 PMRFFFPTKNE
+59 EEE
-70 EKWGKNL
+70 EKE
-77 TQKERKAHVMTLE
+77 T
-90 RSAGLLTSSIVV
+90 
-102 GAATRRGRSSFSS
+102 TRRGR
-115 RCSTSGRCFFRR
+115 RG
-127 SSRVSVVSSSSSSGN
+127 
-142 CRDDYDY
+142 
-149 DDDALEEEEEEEEDD
+149 
-164 DDDEEKKTTRKKT
+164 
-177 TRRDAILVG
+177 RRDVTTKTALMMMT
-186 GTSFICLL
+186 TSFFL
-194 CEQREQ
+194 
-200 SEADPVV
+200 SSD
-207 PQPERFVS
+207 QPCTS
-215 APTQLSEK
+215 AKAEVELEFASTQLSEK
-223 EKQITEAFARASKAC
+223 EKQITESFARASKAC
-238 VNIVDVTLLSQSGG
+238 VNIVDVTLLSQSGI
-252 QKAQAG
+252 QKSQAG

-272 SENGYIVTN
+272 SENGYVVTN

-338 GVLTPVQFGASAE
+338 GVLTPIQFGASAE
-351 EIKVGQIA
+351 QIKVGQIA

-461 IDDGSAVLDFPS
+461 SNDGSAVLDFPS
-473 LNIVFADDAV
+473 LNIVFADEAV
-483 KKALNKNDAPGVL
+483 KKALNKNDASGVL
-496 IQGFIAG
+496 IQGFLASSSN
-503 KERTNAE
+503 KEQTNAE
-510 KAGLLPTRRGLG
+510 KAGLLSTRRGLS
-522 GITAGDLIVKFNDK
+522 GITPGDIVVKFNDK

-555 TARVTVFR
+555 TARVTVLR
-563 NNNNNGGGG
+563 NN
-572 DNDAEKVVQVVLE
+572 DEEKVINVLLE
-585 RARV
+585 KARV

>member
-1 MYTRG
+1 
-6 KRNPNDQPKEEREKK
+6 
-21 KKKKKKKLSLSL
+21 
-33 SLFESTEICVSLSL
+33 
-47 SLFICLIRREDT
+47 
-59 PMRFFFPTKNE
+59 
-70 EKWGKNL
+70 
-77 TQKERKAHVMTLE
+77 MT
-90 RSAGLLTSSIVV
+90 
-102 GAATRRGRSSFSS
+102 
-115 RCSTSGRCFFRR
+115 
-127 SSRVSVVSSSSSSGN
+127 N
-142 CRDDYDY
+142 N
-149 DDDALEEEEEEEEDD
+149 DDDLMMMTEEEEEKE
-164 DDDEEKKTTRKKT
+164 T
-177 TRRDAILVG
+177 TRRRRRGLRGRRDVTTKTALMMLT
-186 GTSFICLL
+186 TSFFLSSDQL
-194 CEQREQ
+194 CT
-200 SEADPVV
+200 
-207 PQPERFVS
+207 S
-215 APTQLSEK
+215 AKAEEELGNVIFASTQLSEK
-223 EKQITEAFARASKAC
+223 EKQITESFARASKAC
-238 VNIVDVTLLSQSGG
+238 VNIVDVTLLSQSGV
-252 QKAQAG
+252 QKSQAG

-272 SENGYIVTN
+272 SENGYVVTN

-338 GVLTPVQFGASAE
+338 GVLTPIQFGASAE
-351 EIKVGQIA
+351 QIKVGQIA

-461 IDDGSAVLDFPS
+461 SNDGSAVLDFPS

-483 KKALNKNDAPGVL
+483 KKALNKNDASGVL
-496 IQGFIAG
+496 IQGFLASSSN
-503 KERTNAE
+503 KEQTNAE
-510 KAGLLPTRRGLG
+510 KAGLLPTRRGLS
-522 GITAGDLIVKFNDK
+522 GITPGDIIVKFNDK

-541 AELVALVEKENVGD
+541 AELVALVEKENVGEM
-555 TARVTVFR
+555 ARVTVLG
-563 NNNNNGGGG
+563 NN
-572 DNDAEKVVQVVLE
+572 DEEKVVNVLLE
-585 RARV
+585 KARV

>member
-1 MYTRG
+1 MT
-6 KRNPNDQPKEEREKK
+6 
-21 KKKKKKKLSLSL
+21 STVSSS
-33 SLFESTEICVSLSL
+33 SLFFAVFSSPKNNTPNRRRGRRRRRGRQRRPPLSFLDGGDAFFGGRCECETTTCDDDDGELLCDFGEEEEALTRQKSSGRRRRRMNRRTQIFL
-47 SLFICLIRREDT
+47 S
-59 PMRFFFPTKNE
+59 
-70 EKWGKNL
+70 
-77 TQKERKAHVMTLE
+77 
-90 RSAGLLTSSIVV
+90 V
-102 GAATRRGRSSFSS
+102 GAATTTTTT
-115 RCSTSGRCFFRR
+115 TSGVFA
-127 SSRVSVVSSSSSSGN
+127 S
-142 CRDDYDY
+142 
-149 DDDALEEEEEEEEDD
+149 A
-164 DDDEEKKTTRKKT
+164 K
-177 TRRDAILVG
+177 
-186 GTSFICLL
+186 
-194 CEQREQ
+194 
-200 SEADPVV
+200 ADPV
-207 PQPERFVS
+207 
-215 APTQLSEK
+215 PTPDVVQHATALSEREK
-223 EKQITEAFARASKAC
+223 EITDSFSKASKAC
-238 VNIVDVTLLSQSGG
+238 VNIVDVTLLSQSGM

-258 AIVPEGNGSGIVWD
+258 AIVPEGNGSGIVWE

-332 KINCER
+332 KVNCER
-338 GVLTPVQFGASAE
+338 GALTPIQFGANAE
-351 EIKVGQIA
+351 QIKVGQIA

-450 LIQNSKKGNGN
+450 IIENAKKGSGNNNGS
-461 IDDGSAVLDFPS
+461 SAVLDFPS
-473 LNIVFADDAV
+473 LNIVFADDGV

-496 IQGFIAG
+496 IQGFVAG
-503 KERTNAE
+503 ASKEQTNAE
-510 KAGLLPTRRGLG
+510 KAGLLPTRRGLA
-522 GITAGDLIVKFNDK
+522 GISAGDLIVKFNGK

-541 AELVALVEKENVGD
+541 AELVALVEKEKVGD
-555 TARVTVFR
+555 VGRVAVARR
-563 NNNNNGGGG
+563 
-572 DNDAEKVVQVVLE
+572 DEEEKVIDVVLE
-585 RARV
+585 KARAP

>member
-1 MYTRG
+1 MHCCRSCCRHSTSFDG
-6 KRNPNDQPKEEREKK
+6 GTSKNTTTSADAF
-21 KKKKKKKLSLSL
+21 LSRR
-33 SLFESTEICVSLSL
+33 T
-47 SLFICLIRREDT
+47 IRRRRRGRQHEGNNGEAFCATNNDDDLMMMT
-59 PMRFFFPTKNE
+59 EEE
-70 EKWGKNL
+70 EKE
-77 TQKERKAHVMTLE
+77 T
-90 RSAGLLTSSIVV
+90 
-102 GAATRRGRSSFSS
+102 TRRGRRGRRDVTTKTALMMMTTSF
-115 RCSTSGRCFFRR
+115 F
-127 SSRVSVVSSSSSSGN
+127 VSSDQPCTS
-142 CRDDYDY
+142 
-149 DDDALEEEEEEEEDD
+149 AKTEVELEF
-164 DDDEEKKTTRKKT
+164 
-177 TRRDAILVG
+177 A
-186 GTSFICLL
+186 S
-194 CEQREQ
+194 
-200 SEADPVV
+200 
-207 PQPERFVS
+207 
-215 APTQLSEK
+215 TQLSEK
-223 EKQITEAFARASKAC
+223 EKQITESFARASKAC
-238 VNIVDVTLLSQSGG
+238 VNIVDVTLLSQSGI

-272 SENGYIVTN
+272 SENGYVVTN

-302 KVTVELPNGQSKVYP
+302 KVTVELRNGQSKVYP

-338 GVLTPVQFGASAE
+338 GVLTPIQFGASAE
-351 EIKVGQIA
+351 QIKVGQIA

-461 IDDGSAVLDFPS
+461 SNDGSAVLDFPS
-473 LNIVFADDAV
+473 LNIVFADEAV
-483 KKALNKNDAPGVL
+483 KKALNKNEASGVL
-496 IQGFIAG
+496 IQGFLASSSN
-503 KERTNAE
+503 KEQTNAE
-510 KAGLLPTRRGLG
+510 KAGLLPTRRGLS
-522 GITAGDLIVKFNDK
+522 GITPGDIIVKFNDK

-555 TARVTVFR
+555 TARVTVLR
-563 NNNNNGGGG
+563 NN
-572 DNDAEKVVQVVLE
+572 DEEKVINVLLE
-585 RARV
+585 KARV

>member
-1 MYTRG
+1 VT
-6 KRNPNDQPKEEREKK
+6 NNDDD
-21 KKKKKKKLSLSL
+21 LMMM
-33 SLFESTEICVSLSL
+33 TE
-47 SLFICLIRREDT
+47 
-59 PMRFFFPTKNE
+59 E
-70 EKWGKNL
+70 EKE
-77 TQKERKAHVMTLE
+77 KE
-90 RSAGLLTSSIVV
+90 
-102 GAATRRGRSSFSS
+102 
-115 RCSTSGRCFFRR
+115 
-127 SSRVSVVSSSSSSGN
+127 
-142 CRDDYDY
+142 
-149 DDDALEEEEEEEEDD
+149 
-164 DDDEEKKTTRKKT
+164 T
-177 TRRDAILVG
+177 TRRRRRGLRGRRDVTTKTALMMMT
-186 GTSFICLL
+186 TSFFLSSDQL
-194 CEQREQ
+194 CT
-200 SEADPVV
+200 
-207 PQPERFVS
+207 S
-215 APTQLSEK
+215 AKAEVELGNVIFASTQLSEK
-223 EKQITEAFARASKAC
+223 EKQITESFARASKAC
-238 VNIVDVTLLSQSGG
+238 VNIVDVTLLSQSGV
-252 QKAQAG
+252 QKSQAG

-272 SENGYIVTN
+272 SENGYVVTN

-287 AISAIPKGREIGEVA
+287 AILAIPKGREIGEVA

-338 GVLTPVQFGASAE
+338 GVLTPIQFGASAE
-351 EIKVGQIA
+351 QIKVGQIA

-461 IDDGSAVLDFPS
+461 SNDGSAVLDFPS

-483 KKALNKNDAPGVL
+483 KKALNKNDASGVL
-496 IQGFIAG
+496 IQGFLASSSN
-503 KERTNAE
+503 KEQTNAE
-510 KAGLLPTRRGLG
+510 KAGLLPTRRGLS
-522 GITAGDLIVKFNDK
+522 GITPGDIIVKFNDK

-541 AELVALVEKENVGD
+541 AELVALVEKENVGEM
-555 TARVTVFR
+555 ARVTVLG
-563 NNNNNGGGG
+563 NN
-572 DNDAEKVVQVVLE
+572 DEEKVINVLLE
-585 RARV
+585 KARV

>member
-1 MYTRG
+1 VT
-6 KRNPNDQPKEEREKK
+6 NN
-21 KKKKKKKLSLSL
+21 
-33 SLFESTEICVSLSL
+33 
-47 SLFICLIRREDT
+47 
-59 PMRFFFPTKNE
+59 
-70 EKWGKNL
+70 
-77 TQKERKAHVMTLE
+77 
-90 RSAGLLTSSIVV
+90 
-102 GAATRRGRSSFSS
+102 
-115 RCSTSGRCFFRR
+115 
-127 SSRVSVVSSSSSSGN
+127 
-142 CRDDYDY
+142 
-149 DDDALEEEEEEEEDD
+149 DDDLMMMTEEEEEEEE
-164 DDDEEKKTTRKKT
+164 EKET
-177 TRRDAILVG
+177 TRRGRRGRRDVTTKTALMMMT
-186 GTSFICLL
+186 TSFFL
-194 CEQREQ
+194 
-200 SEADPVV
+200 SSD
-207 PQPERFVS
+207 QPCTS
-215 APTQLSEK
+215 AKAEVELEFASTQLSEK
-223 EKQITEAFARASKAC
+223 EKQITESFARASKAC
-238 VNIVDVTLLSQSGG
+238 VNIVDVTLLSQSGI

-272 SENGYIVTN
+272 SENGYVVTN

-338 GVLTPVQFGASAE
+338 GVLTPIQFGASAE
-351 EIKVGQIA
+351 QIKVGQIA

-461 IDDGSAVLDFPS
+461 SNDGSAVLDFPS
-473 LNIVFADDAV
+473 LNIVFADEAV
-483 KKALNKNDAPGVL
+483 KKALNKNDASGVL
-496 IQGFIAG
+496 IQGFLASSSN
-503 KERTNAE
+503 KEQTNAE
-510 KAGLLPTRRGLG
+510 KAGLLPTRRGLS
-522 GITAGDLIVKFNDK
+522 GITPGDIIVKFNDK

-555 TARVTVFR
+555 TARVTVLR
-563 NNNNNGGGG
+563 NN
-572 DNDAEKVVQVVLE
+572 DEEKVINVLLE
-585 RARV
+585 KARV

>member
-1 MYTRG
+1 MT
-6 KRNPNDQPKEEREKK
+6 
-21 KKKKKKKLSLSL
+21 
-33 SLFESTEICVSLSL
+33 ST
-47 SLFICLIRREDT
+47 
-59 PMRFFFPTKNE
+59 
-70 EKWGKNL
+70 
-77 TQKERKAHVMTLE
+77 
-90 RSAGLLTSSIVV
+90 
-102 GAATRRGRSSFSS
+102 
-115 RCSTSGRCFFRR
+115 
-127 SSRVSVVSSSSSSGN
+127 VSSSSLFFAVFSSPNTTPTNRRGRRRRRGRQRIPPLSFLDRGDEFFGGR
-142 CRDDYDY
+142 C
-149 DDDALEEEEEEEEDD
+149 ECEIDD
-164 DDDEEKKTTRKKT
+164 DDDDDDGE
-177 TRRDAILVG
+177 
-186 GTSFICLL
+186 LL
-194 CEQREQ
+194 CDFGEEEEALTRQKSSGRRRRRMSRRTQ
-200 SEADPVV
+200 IFLSVGAAATTTTTTSGVFASAKADPV
-207 PQPERFVS
+207 
-215 APTQLSEK
+215 PTPDVVQHATALSEREK
-223 EKQITEAFARASKAC
+223 EITDSFSKASKAC
-238 VNIVDVTLLSQSGG
+238 VNIVDVTLLSQSGM

-258 AIVPEGNGSGIVWD
+258 AIVPEGNGSGIVWE

-332 KINCER
+332 KVNCER
-338 GVLTPVQFGASAE
+338 GALTPIQFGANAE
-351 EIKVGQIA
+351 QIKVGQIA

-450 LIQNSKKGNGN
+450 IIENAKKGSGNNNGS
-461 IDDGSAVLDFPS
+461 SAVLDFPS
-473 LNIVFADDAV
+473 LNIVFADDGV
-483 KKALNKNDAPGVL
+483 KKALNINDAPGVL
-496 IQGFIAG
+496 IQGFVAG
-503 KERTNAE
+503 TSKEQTNAE
-510 KAGLLPTRRGLG
+510 KAGLLPTRRGLA
-522 GITAGDLIVKFNDK
+522 GISAGDLIVKFNGK

-541 AELVALVEKENVGD
+541 AELVALVEKEKVGD
-555 TARVTVFR
+555 VGRVAVVR
-563 NNNNNGGGG
+563 R
-572 DNDAEKVVQVVLE
+572 DEEEKVIDVVLE
-585 RARV
+585 KARAP

>member
-1 MYTRG
+1 
-6 KRNPNDQPKEEREKK
+6 
-21 KKKKKKKLSLSL
+21 
-33 SLFESTEICVSLSL
+33 
-47 SLFICLIRREDT
+47 
-59 PMRFFFPTKNE
+59 
-70 EKWGKNL
+70 
-77 TQKERKAHVMTLE
+77 MT
-90 RSAGLLTSSIVV
+90 
-102 GAATRRGRSSFSS
+102 
-115 RCSTSGRCFFRR
+115 
-127 SSRVSVVSSSSSSGN
+127 N
-142 CRDDYDY
+142 N
-149 DDDALEEEEEEEEDD
+149 DDDLMMMTEEEEEEEE
-164 DDDEEKKTTRKKT
+164 EKET
-177 TRRDAILVG
+177 TRRGRRGRRDVTTKTALMMMT
-186 GTSFICLL
+186 TSFFL
-194 CEQREQ
+194 
-200 SEADPVV
+200 SSD
-207 PQPERFVS
+207 QPCTS
-215 APTQLSEK
+215 AKAEVELEFASTQLSEK
-223 EKQITEAFARASKAC
+223 EKQITESFARASKAC
-238 VNIVDVTLLSQSGG
+238 VNIVDVTLLSQSGI

-272 SENGYIVTN
+272 SENGYVVTN

-338 GVLTPVQFGASAE
+338 GALTPIQFGASAE
-351 EIKVGQIA
+351 QIKVGQIA

-461 IDDGSAVLDFPS
+461 SNDGSAVLDFPS
-473 LNIVFADDAV
+473 LNIVFADEAV
-483 KKALNKNDAPGVL
+483 KKALNKNDASGVL
-496 IQGFIAG
+496 IQGFLASSSN
-503 KERTNAE
+503 KEQTNAE
-510 KAGLLPTRRGLG
+510 KAGLLPTRRGLS
-522 GITAGDLIVKFNDK
+522 GITPGDIIVKFNDK

-555 TARVTVFR
+555 TARVTVLR
-563 NNNNNGGGG
+563 NN
-572 DNDAEKVVQVVLE
+572 DEEKVINVLLE
-585 RARV
+585 KARV

>member
-1 MYTRG
+1 
-6 KRNPNDQPKEEREKK
+6 
-21 KKKKKKKLSLSL
+21 
-33 SLFESTEICVSLSL
+33 
-47 SLFICLIRREDT
+47 
-59 PMRFFFPTKNE
+59 
-70 EKWGKNL
+70 
-77 TQKERKAHVMTLE
+77 MT
-90 RSAGLLTSSIVV
+90 
-102 GAATRRGRSSFSS
+102 
-115 RCSTSGRCFFRR
+115 
-127 SSRVSVVSSSSSSGN
+127 N
-142 CRDDYDY
+142 N
-149 DDDALEEEEEEEEDD
+149 DDDLMMMTEEEEEEEE
-164 DDDEEKKTTRKKT
+164 EKET
-177 TRRDAILVG
+177 TRRQRRGRRDVTTKTALMMMT
-186 GTSFICLL
+186 TSFFL
-194 CEQREQ
+194 
-200 SEADPVV
+200 SSD
-207 PQPERFVS
+207 QPCTS
-215 APTQLSEK
+215 AKAEVELEFASTQLSEK
-223 EKQITEAFARASKAC
+223 EKQITESFARASKAC
-238 VNIVDVTLLSQSGG
+238 VNIVDVTLLSQSGI

-272 SENGYIVTN
+272 SENGYVVTN

-338 GVLTPVQFGASAE
+338 GVLTPIQFGASAE
-351 EIKVGQIA
+351 QIKVGQIA

-461 IDDGSAVLDFPS
+461 SNDGSAVLDFPS
-473 LNIVFADDAV
+473 LNIVFADEAV
-483 KKALNKNDAPGVL
+483 KKALNKNDASGVL
-496 IQGFIAG
+496 IQGFLASSSN
-503 KERTNAE
+503 KEQTNAE
-510 KAGLLPTRRGLG
+510 KAGLLPTRRGLS
-522 GITAGDLIVKFNDK
+522 GITPGDIIVKFNDK

-555 TARVTVFR
+555 TARVTVLR
-563 NNNNNGGGG
+563 NN
-572 DNDAEKVVQVVLE
+572 DEEKVINVLLE
-585 RARV
+585 KARV

>member
-1 MYTRG
+1 MMHCCRSCCRHSTSFDG
-6 KRNPNDQPKEEREKK
+6 GTSKNTTTSVDAF
-21 KKKKKKKLSLSL
+21 LSRR
-33 SLFESTEICVSLSL
+33 T
-47 SLFICLIRREDT
+47 IRR
-59 PMRFFFPTKNE
+59 R
-70 EKWGKNL
+70 
-77 TQKERKAHVMTLE
+77 
-90 RSAGLLTSSIVV
+90 
-102 GAATRRGRSSFSS
+102 RRGRQHE
-115 RCSTSGRCFFRR
+115 
-127 SSRVSVVSSSSSSGN
+127 GN
-142 CRDDYDY
+142 NGEAFCATNN
-149 DDDALEEEEEEEEDD
+149 DDDLMMMTEEEEEEKE
-164 DDDEEKKTTRKKT
+164 T
-177 TRRDAILVG
+177 TRRGRRGRRDVTTKTALMMMT
-186 GTSFICLL
+186 TSFFL
-194 CEQREQ
+194 
-200 SEADPVV
+200 SSD
-207 PQPERFVS
+207 QPCTS
-215 APTQLSEK
+215 AKAEVELEFASTQLSEK
-223 EKQITEAFARASKAC
+223 EKQITESFARASKAC
-238 VNIVDVTLLSQSGG
+238 VNIVDVTLLSQSGI
-252 QKAQAG
+252 QKSQAG

-272 SENGYIVTN
+272 SENGYVVTN

-338 GVLTPVQFGASAE
+338 GALTPIQFGASAE
-351 EIKVGQIA
+351 QIKVGQIA

-461 IDDGSAVLDFPS
+461 SNDGSAVLDFPS

-483 KKALNKNDAPGVL
+483 KKALNKNDASGVL
-496 IQGFIAG
+496 IQGFLASSSN
-503 KERTNAE
+503 KEQTNAE
-510 KAGLLPTRRGLG
+510 KAGLLPTRRGLS
-522 GITAGDLIVKFNDK
+522 GITPGDIIVKFNDK

-555 TARVTVFR
+555 TARVTVLR
-563 NNNNNGGGG
+563 NN
-572 DNDAEKVVQVVLE
+572 DEEKVINVLLE
-585 RARV
+585 KARV

>member
-1 MYTRG
+1 M
-6 KRNPNDQPKEEREKK
+6 DKK
-21 KKKKKKKLSLSL
+21 KRENIMTS
-33 SLFESTEICVSLSL
+33 SLFFAQVFSSPNTTPTNRRGRRRRRRGFRQRIPPPLSFLDRKGDDFFGGRCECETTTFDDDDGELLCDFGEEDALTRQKSSSGRRRRMSRRTQIFL
-47 SLFICLIRREDT
+47 S
-59 PMRFFFPTKNE
+59 
-70 EKWGKNL
+70 
-77 TQKERKAHVMTLE
+77 
-90 RSAGLLTSSIVV
+90 V
-102 GAATRRGRSSFSS
+102 GAAT
-115 RCSTSGRCFFRR
+115 
-127 SSRVSVVSSSSSSGN
+127 
-142 CRDDYDY
+142 
-149 DDDALEEEEEEEEDD
+149 
-164 DDDEEKKTTRKKT
+164 TTFASAK
-177 TRRDAILVG
+177 
-186 GTSFICLL
+186 
-194 CEQREQ
+194 
-200 SEADPVV
+200 ADPV
-207 PQPERFVS
+207 PTPDFVQH
-215 APTQLSEK
+215 ATALSEREK
-223 EKQITEAFARASKAC
+223 EITDSFSKASKAC
-238 VNIVDVTLLSQSGG
+238 VNIVDVTLLSQSGM

-258 AIVPEGNGSGIVWD
+258 AIVPEGNGSGIVWE

-332 KINCER
+332 KVNCER
-338 GVLTPVQFGASAE
+338 GALTPIQFGANAE
-351 EIKVGQIA
+351 QIKVGQIA

-450 LIQNSKKGNGN
+450 IIENAKKGSGNNNGS
-461 IDDGSAVLDFPS
+461 SAVLDFPS
-473 LNIVFADDAV
+473 LNIVFADDGV

-496 IQGFIAG
+496 IQGFVAG
-503 KERTNAE
+503 ASKEQTNAE
-510 KAGLLPTRRGLG
+510 KAGLLPTRRGLA
-522 GITAGDLIVKFNDK
+522 GISAGDLIVKFNGK

-541 AELVALVEKENVGD
+541 AELVALVEKEKVGD
-555 TARVTVFR
+555 VGRVAVARR
-563 NNNNNGGGG
+563 
-572 DNDAEKVVQVVLE
+572 DEEEKVIDVVLE
-585 RARV
+585 KARAP

>member
-1 MYTRG
+1 
-6 KRNPNDQPKEEREKK
+6 
-21 KKKKKKKLSLSL
+21 
-33 SLFESTEICVSLSL
+33 
-47 SLFICLIRREDT
+47 
-59 PMRFFFPTKNE
+59 
-70 EKWGKNL
+70 
-77 TQKERKAHVMTLE
+77 MT
-90 RSAGLLTSSIVV
+90 
-102 GAATRRGRSSFSS
+102 
-115 RCSTSGRCFFRR
+115 
-127 SSRVSVVSSSSSSGN
+127 N
-142 CRDDYDY
+142 N
-149 DDDALEEEEEEEEDD
+149 DDDLMMMTEEEEEEEE
-164 DDDEEKKTTRKKT
+164 EEKET
-177 TRRDAILVG
+177 TRRQRRGRRDVTTKTALMMMT
-186 GTSFICLL
+186 TSF
-194 CEQREQ
+194 
-200 SEADPVV
+200 
-207 PQPERFVS
+207 FVS
-215 APTQLSEK
+215 SDQPCTSAKTEVELEFASTQLSEK
-223 EKQITEAFARASKAC
+223 EKQITESFARASKAC
-238 VNIVDVTLLSQSGG
+238 VNIVDVTLLSQSGI

-272 SENGYIVTN
+272 SENGYVVTN

-338 GVLTPVQFGASAE
+338 GVLTPIQFGASAE
-351 EIKVGQIA
+351 QIKVGQIA

-461 IDDGSAVLDFPS
+461 SNDGSAVLDFPS
-473 LNIVFADDAV
+473 LNIVFADEAV
-483 KKALNKNDAPGVL
+483 KKALNKNEASGVL
-496 IQGFIAG
+496 IQGFLASSSN
-503 KERTNAE
+503 KEQTNAE
-510 KAGLLPTRRGLG
+510 KAGLLPTRRGLS
-522 GITAGDLIVKFNDK
+522 GITPGDIIVKFNDK

-555 TARVTVFR
+555 TARVTVLR
-563 NNNNNGGGG
+563 NN
-572 DNDAEKVVQVVLE
+572 DEEKVINVLLE
-585 RARV
+585 KARV

>member
-1 MYTRG
+1 M
-6 KRNPNDQPKEEREKK
+6 E
-21 KKKKKKKLSLSL
+21 
-33 SLFESTEICVSLSL
+33 
-47 SLFICLIRREDT
+47 
-59 PMRFFFPTKNE
+59 
-70 EKWGKNL
+70 
-77 TQKERKAHVMTLE
+77 
-90 RSAGLLTSSIVV
+90 SAGLMSSRAAQQQQPSIG
-102 GAATRRGRSSFSS
+102 GAVAAARGRSSFS
-115 RCSTSGRCFFRR
+115 CSTSGRCFFRR
-127 SSRVSVVSSSSSSGN
+127 PSSRFLRGGRSVVVSVSSSSGN
-142 CRDDYDY
+142 CRRDDDYD
-149 DDDALEEEEEEEEDD
+149 DEDVLEEDK
-164 DDDEEKKTTRKKT
+164 EKEKATRKKKT
-177 TRRDAILVG
+177 TRRDAVLVG

-194 CEQREQ
+194 CEQRAQ
-200 SEADPVV
+200 SEADPV

-238 VNIVDVTLLSQSGG
+238 VNIVDVTLLSQSGV

-338 GVLTPVQFGASAE
+338 GVLTPIQFGASAE
-351 EIKVGQIA
+351 QIKVGQIA

>member
-1 MYTRG
+1 MT
-6 KRNPNDQPKEEREKK
+6 
-21 KKKKKKKLSLSL
+21 
-33 SLFESTEICVSLSL
+33 ST
-47 SLFICLIRREDT
+47 
-59 PMRFFFPTKNE
+59 
-70 EKWGKNL
+70 
-77 TQKERKAHVMTLE
+77 
-90 RSAGLLTSSIVV
+90 
-102 GAATRRGRSSFSS
+102 
-115 RCSTSGRCFFRR
+115 
-127 SSRVSVVSSSSSSGN
+127 VSSSSLFFAVFSSPNDTTTPTNRRGRRRRRGRQRIPPLSFLDRGDEFFGGRCEN
-142 CRDDYDY
+142 EIDG
-149 DDDALEEEEEEEEDD
+149 DD
-164 DDDEEKKTTRKKT
+164 DDDGE
-177 TRRDAILVG
+177 
-186 GTSFICLL
+186 LL
-194 CEQREQ
+194 CDFGEEEEALTRQKSSGRRRRRMSRRTQ
-200 SEADPVV
+200 IFLSVGAAATTTTTTSGVFASAKADPV
-207 PQPERFVS
+207 
-215 APTQLSEK
+215 PTPDVVQHATALSEREK
-223 EKQITEAFARASKAC
+223 EITDSFSKASKAC
-238 VNIVDVTLLSQSGG
+238 VNIVDVTLLSQSGM

-258 AIVPEGNGSGIVWD
+258 AIVPEGNGSGIVWE

-332 KINCER
+332 KVNCER
-338 GVLTPVQFGASAE
+338 GALTPIQFGANAE
-351 EIKVGQIA
+351 QIKVGQIA

-450 LIQNSKKGNGN
+450 IIENAKKGSGNNNGS
-461 IDDGSAVLDFPS
+461 SAVLDFPS
-473 LNIVFADDAV
+473 LNIVFADDGV

-496 IQGFIAG
+496 IQGFVAG
-503 KERTNAE
+503 ASKEQTNAE
-510 KAGLLPTRRGLG
+510 KAGLLPTRRGLA
-522 GITAGDLIVKFNDK
+522 GISAGDLIVKFNGK

-541 AELVALVEKENVGD
+541 AELIALVEKEKVGD
-555 TARVTVFR
+555 VGRVAVARR
-563 NNNNNGGGG
+563 
-572 DNDAEKVVQVVLE
+572 DEEEKVIDVVLE
-585 RARV
+585 KARAP